1 MWSTDYCPGEFSVL
15 SILSR
20 YISRMSE
27 NGAADNGCKLGKQ
40 KTAGRIASGGYEDLL
55 FFYET
60 GITFAC
66 QRRSGGAGVR
76 RR

>member
-1 MWSTDYCPGEFSVL
+1 
-15 SILSR
+15 
-20 YISRMSE
+20 MSE